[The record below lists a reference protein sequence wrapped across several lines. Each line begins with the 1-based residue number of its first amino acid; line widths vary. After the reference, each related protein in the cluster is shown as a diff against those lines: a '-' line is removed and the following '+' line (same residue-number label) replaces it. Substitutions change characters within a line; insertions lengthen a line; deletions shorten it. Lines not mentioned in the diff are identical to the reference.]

1 MSDQRKQGLV
11 EETTK
16 VKAATAAAEILSCKS
31 RVAAHTLPIMRPRA
45 GMQTLVRHSRARR
58 TIRWRTFPVARSTRW
73 TTWRAI
79 RGTTLVGNGRVMSP

>member
-1 MSDQRKQGLV
+1 MAASRPVATPIGSRGVGIVCQARPLGAAFADGEHVPGGAMSDQRKQGLV

-45 GMQTLVRHSRARR
+45 GMQTLVRH
-58 TIRWRTFPVARSTRW
+58 
-73 TTWRAI
+73 
-79 RGTTLVGNGRVMSP
+79 